1 MKISEIGEFG
11 LIERLKDVL
20 RSGIIGDDTAPVQ
33 LGDSL
38 LLLTCDVLLQDR
50 HFKLSYP
57 PSAIGWKAISVNVSD
72 VVANGGMP
80 FYALVSLVLPD
91 MEVKYI
97 EEIYLGIKRACEF
110 YGCEVVGGNVS
121 KGDKLCIDIFMIGK
135 ADRFVGRK
143 GSKVGDGVFVSGTL
157 GDSKA
162 GFELLLMDK
171 KSYEGF
177 ELRLIEKHLR
187 PTARIDFVKHI
198 SKYAT
203 ASMDISDG
211 LSSDALKL
219 AKASSVKLKLFS
231 EKIPLSKELISFC
244 KKHGKDPLE
253 YALSGGEDY
262 ELLFTHPVERLNP
275 FLSMTHIGFVEE
287 GEGVYLDDRPLGPTG
302 FDHFRML

>member
-33 LGDSL
+33 LGGSL

-50 HFKLSYP
+50 HFKLNYP

-72 VVANGGMP
+72 VVANGGIP
-80 FYALVSLVLPD
+80 FYTLVSLVLPD

-121 KGDKLCIDIFMIGK
+121 KGDKLCIDVFMIGK
-135 ADRFVGRK
+135 ADKFVGRK
-143 GSKVGDGVFVSGTL
+143 GSKVGNGVFVSGTL

-162 GFELLLMDK
+162 GLELLLMDK
-171 KSYEGF
+171 KSYEDF

-187 PTARIDFVKHI
+187 PTARIDFVKHK

-219 AKASSVKLKLFS
+219 AKASSVKVRFNMFLKCMFFPVYPS
-231 EKIPLSKELISFC
+231 IISCFILISLR
-244 KKHGKDPLE
+244 K
-253 YALSGGEDY
+253 
-262 ELLFTHPVERLNP
+262 VI
-275 FLSMTHIGFVEE
+275 LSMFNISPISENSPIKYASDSYSGFIISAI
-287 GEGVYLDDRPLGPTG
+287 L
-302 FDHFRML
+302 